1 MNLLT
6 APATAVA
13 GTKPGRAM
21 PRPSLILAGAA
32 TVGLA
37 LASARAMG
45 EGSKMAVVLPLAAG
59 VGLLMVFL
67 ASSRFSAYLLLTLG
81 VRSSL
86 DLAKLS
92 GSDGAPRALDP
103 AVLVGVLFL
112 GAGLLWLAGQYRARG
127 RLPGSPLRTAML
139 VFLFACSLSI
149 AGSGDLGS
157 SLLEAVRIASVV
169 MMFVVVEQVCADER
183 RMRHVLLAVFA
194 SAIVP
199 LAVTAVGFLS
209 GHGRVEEKGDFTRV
223 TGTFNQSNEFGR
235 YLMLMIIMG
244 VALYPAL
251 PARAR
256 RPMAVLLLA
265 SGASLIPTYTR
276 SALLATFVGLVV
288 VGLVH
293 NKRFVFVLLAGG
305 ALALLAVPSLS
316 ARFGDLGGSETED
329 NTGVPESSLT
339 WRLNYWQQVLP
350 LARQNPVTGIGLAQT
365 QRLTDNQQPPHN
377 DYVRAYVE
385 TGLVGFSAYL
395 LLLWML
401 VSTGRHALA
410 AAPRGSLDRAV
421 AAGFCGCAVAF
432 VAVSAVANVF
442 SNVVT
447 LWYFAAF
454 AGAAAAVLRRRTSA
468 NSWERSW
475 R

>member
-1 MNLLT
+1 
-6 APATAVA
+6 V
-13 GTKPGRAM
+13 
-21 PRPSLILAGAA
+21 LAGAA

-37 LASARAMG
+37 LASASAVG

-59 VGLLMVFL
+59 VGLLMGL
-67 ASSRFSAYLLLTLG
+67 MATSRFSAYLLLTLG

-92 GSDGAPRALDP
+92 GSDGGPRALDP

-127 RLPGSPLRTAML
+127 SLPGSPLRTAML
-139 VFLFACSLSI
+139 VFLLACSLSVL
-149 AGSGDLGS
+149 GSGDLGS

-169 MMFVVVEQVCADER
+169 MMFIVVEQVCADER
-183 RMRHVLLAVFA
+183 RMQHVLLAVFA
-194 SAIVP
+194 SALVP
-199 LAVTAVGFLS
+199 LAVTAFGFLS
-209 GHGRVEEKGDFTRV
+209 GHGRVEEKGEFTRV

-235 YLMLMIIMG
+235 YLMLVIIMG

-251 PARAR
+251 PARVR

-265 SGASLIPTYTR
+265 CGASLIPTYTR

-293 NKRFVFVLLAGG
+293 NKKMVFALLATG
-305 ALALLAVPSLS
+305 ALVVLAVPSLS
-316 ARFGDLGGSETED
+316 ARFGDLGGSESQD
-329 NTGVPESSLT
+329 TGVPESSLT

-410 AAPRGSLDRAV
+410 AAPRASLDRAV
-421 AAGFCGCAVAF
+421 AAGFYGCAVAF
-432 VAVSAVANVF
+432 VAVSIVANVF

-447 LWYFAAF
+447 LWYFATF
-454 AGAAAAVLRRRTSA
+454 AGAAAAVLRRRTA
-468 NSWERSW
+468 PAITPLETSW